1 MTDIFLDTASIKEI
15 EEILGWGVMQGV
27 TTNQKIFL
35 KEKGCNFE
43 KRALQILDKV
53 YPLPVSLE
61 GPNDYEGI
69 IKVAREYS
77 EWANDNDIVM
87 NNIVIK
93 VPMLGNGD
101 GIKAVRKLRAKGINT
116 NVTACM
122 TLNQAFLAANAG
134 ASYVSLFYNR
144 MIDWHKSIYEN
155 EESAHVYALSTI
167 AQTQAMLNTGDFE
180 TELIVGSI
188 RKPEDVQDILSVH
201 PDIITIPTSILKQMP
216 YNEKTE
222 ETLKDFDKAW
232 KEFKKHESK

>member
-1 MTDIFLDTASIKEI
+1 MTDIFLDTANM
-15 EEILGWGVMQGV
+15 EEIKKYKSWGILEGL

-43 KRALQILDKV
+43 DRAFQILEEMTP
-53 YPLPVSLE
+53 YPVSLE

-69 IKVAREYS
+69 IKTAKEYY
-77 EWANDNDIVM
+77 EWTDADDNSFK
-87 NNIVIK
+87 NIVIK

-101 GIKAVRKLRAKGINT
+101 GIRAVKTLKDIGIKT

-122 TLNQAFLAANAG
+122 TLNQAFLAASAG
-134 ASYVSLFYNR
+134 ATYVSLFYNR
-144 MIDWHKSIYEN
+144 MMDWHKSIYDN
-155 EESAHVYALSTI
+155 EENAHVYALTTI
-167 AQTQAMLNTGDFE
+167 AQVQAMLNIGGFK

-188 RKPEDVQDILSVH
+188 RKPEDIQDILSVH
-201 PDIITIPTSILKQMP
+201 PDIITIPPKILEQMP

-222 ETLKDFDKAW
+222 GTLKEFDEAW